1 MLFNSVEFFV
11 FLFVVYVLYRVLP
24 LKGQNWM
31 LLAAGYLFYGWWD
44 VRFLYLIILSTAFD
58 FSAAL
63 MTENGRMTVSQRI
76 WASLAPIAGAFFFL
90 TVNLHA
96 IHIAPWSVSI
106 QWDQL
111 FATGKLGWMGLL
123 GTVAAVGAANLVLP
137 FISRIG
143 EAKRPLVVVTSSIV
157 VNLLILGFFKYFNF
171 FIASANAALS
181 AIGLEPANWRLHII
195 LPVGISFYTFQ
206 SMSYVID
213 VYRKEIRAIT
223 HFVDFAR
230 FVAYFP
236 QLVAGPIER
245 AANLLPRLM
254 RPRIITFDQTTR
266 GLYLI
271 LFGLFKKVAI
281 ADGVAASVNAVYAA
295 AANPSWIDICAG
307 TLLFAIQIYCDFS
320 GYSDIARG
328 TSKLL
333 GIDIMVNFRIP
344 YFTRNPSQFWQG

>member
-11 FLFVVYVLYRVLP
+11 FLFVVYVLYRILP

-44 VRFLYLIILSTAFD
+44 VRFLYLIILSPAFD

-143 EAKRPLVVVTSSIV
+143 EAKRPLVVVTSSIE

-266 GLYLI
+266 GLY
-271 LFGLFKKVAI
+271 
-281 ADGVAASVNAVYAA
+281 
-295 AANPSWIDICAG
+295 
-307 TLLFAIQIYCDFS
+307 
-320 GYSDIARG
+320 
-328 TSKLL
+328 
-333 GIDIMVNFRIP
+333 
-344 YFTRNPSQFWQG
+344 